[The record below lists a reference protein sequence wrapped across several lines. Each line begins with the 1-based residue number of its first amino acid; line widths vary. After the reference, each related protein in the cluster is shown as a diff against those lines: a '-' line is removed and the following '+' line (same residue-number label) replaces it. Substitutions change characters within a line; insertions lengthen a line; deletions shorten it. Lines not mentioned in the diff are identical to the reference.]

1 MLHRSLLHRAAEA
14 ADRAASAQRH
24 PTQPVD
30 SSDPSTGRRR
40 SAARQTRPMA
50 TRALHSPRLTS
61 PPLTGRH
68 AAARCKCSAAP
79 LFAKRLPLVVAF
91 PRSVASCC
99 AVQESS
105 AGAAAAA
112 ATTVSETKDAGGD
125 KKEAAAAEA
134 KPAAKPAAAKPK
146 KAPPKP
152 LPEMM
157 EEEIIPP
164 LKTALEAEE
173 DVSQVVLTFQNNTL
187 EGSFV
192 KEDIP
197 YYFWA
202 FFPQGD
208 LTGPKGFAMTSYSME
223 VSTIEPFLIDE
234 KRITPQY
241 VVFWVHKRLAG
252 QGVLPVW
259 RAEDLSPAPAE

>member
-1 MLHRSLLHRAAEA
+1 MKHRFLIGRLTFVAGRQPQQQTRKRLAQRRAAMLHRSLLHRAAEA

-99 AVQESS
+99 AVQE
-105 AGAAAAA
+105 
-112 ATTVSETKDAGGD
+112 
-125 KKEAAAAEA
+125 
-134 KPAAKPAAAKPK
+134 
-146 KAPPKP
+146 
-152 LPEMM
+152 
-157 EEEIIPP
+157 
-164 LKTALEAEE
+164 
-173 DVSQVVLTFQNNTL
+173 
-187 EGSFV
+187 
-192 KEDIP
+192 
-197 YYFWA
+197 
-202 FFPQGD
+202 
-208 LTGPKGFAMTSYSME
+208 
-223 VSTIEPFLIDE
+223 
-234 KRITPQY
+234 
-241 VVFWVHKRLAG
+241 
-252 QGVLPVW
+252 
-259 RAEDLSPAPAE
+259 